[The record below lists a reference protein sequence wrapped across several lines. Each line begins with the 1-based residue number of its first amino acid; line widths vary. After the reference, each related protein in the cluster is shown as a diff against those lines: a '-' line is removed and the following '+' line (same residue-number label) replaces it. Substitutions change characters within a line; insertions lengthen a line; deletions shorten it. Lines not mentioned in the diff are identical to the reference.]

1 MTEIATVHEHTE
13 DDEMGPATDLPTIRR
28 EFAADPE
35 ARGVELAEELG
46 ATLVGLGDDAAGAVQ
61 ARADAARV
69 LESYGGWRASA
80 TRVRPESVARLREL
94 AVELGRALRVRE
106 NTEAAVTASVVGKL
120 SSGTGVAVHPAAL
133 RAAAQAVIRTEHAV
147 ANAQEALA
155 ELGERP
161 TGGQAGGSRP
171 ADVRR
176 QVPEMMD
183 DDALDAAQTRTRAI
197 AVGVAIVGATLVVV
211 GLGWVPVLA
220 APVGALVALIVG
232 LVILRRGQAA
242 RADAADRREASDALL
257 VAAAAADRAAE
268 AVAQTREAHDVWY
281 DQRSRLD
288 IIFERVTG
296 EHRAALRAW
305 EALAGPEADPYD
317 LDGVL
322 RLHDPQFDVAGADL
336 DTSPT
341 IRTVSA
347 MHRKALARWRVS
359 WAAVGEDNPPP
370 PDESEPDLAR
380 LEATALLGTP
390 LVLVCPPAHVEDDL
404 NALPL
409 GVPITV
415 VDYQ

>member
-13 DDEMGPATDLPTIRR
+13 DDELGPAAELPSIRR
-28 EFAADPE
+28 EVAADPE
-35 ARGVELAEELG
+35 ARGVELAEEAGAELVTLG
-46 ATLVGLGDDAAGAVQ
+46 GDAAAAVQ
-61 ARADAARV
+61 ARTDAARM
-69 LESYGGWRASA
+69 LEQYGGWRAA
-80 TRVRPESVARLREL
+80 APRVRPQSVAKLREL
-94 AVELGRALRVRE
+94 AVDLGRALRVRS
-106 NTEAAVTASVVGKL
+106 NTEAAVTATVMGKL

-147 ANAQEALA
+147 ANADEALA

-161 TGGQAGGSRP
+161 TGGQAGEPHGSRRP
-171 ADVRR
+171 QRLPD
-176 QVPEMMD
+176 MMD

-211 GLGWVPVLA
+211 GLGWVPVLV
-220 APVGALVALIVG
+220 APAGLLVALVVG
-232 LVILRRGQAA
+232 LLIMRRGSAA
-242 RADAADRREASDALL
+242 RADAADRREASDTLL

-281 DQRSRLD
+281 DHRSRLD
-288 IIFERVTG
+288 IVLERMEG
-296 EHRAALRAW
+296 EHRAAARAW

-322 RLHDPQFDVAGADL
+322 RLHDPQFDVVGADL

-347 MHRKALARWRVS
+347 MHRKALARWRVA
-359 WAAVGEDNPPP
+359 WAAVGEENPPP
-370 PDESEPDLAR
+370 PDESEPELAR
-380 LEATALLGTP
+380 LEAEALLGTP

-404 NALPL
+404 AALPL
-409 GVPITV
+409 GIPITV